1 MHMTACMFLTYNYT
15 HIHMFLQAVYTLL
28 GGTKHITLTEFI
40 AIMGV
45 ICMLFTQLP
54 TFHSLW

>member
-1 MHMTACMFLTYNYT
+1 
-15 HIHMFLQAVYTLL
+15 MFLQAVYTLL
-28 GGTKHITLTEFI
+28 GGTKHVTLTEFI